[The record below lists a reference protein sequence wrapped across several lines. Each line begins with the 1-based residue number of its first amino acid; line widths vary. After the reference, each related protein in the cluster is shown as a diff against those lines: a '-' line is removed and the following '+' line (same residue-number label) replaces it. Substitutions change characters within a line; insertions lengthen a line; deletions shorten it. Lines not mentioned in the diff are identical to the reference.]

1 MFESIRQHKKYLMGF
16 LMILI
21 IPSFVLFGVEGYSN
35 ANEGGEAVATV
46 NGKEIKAAEWDAA
59 HQAQIERLRQAMPTI
74 DIKLL
79 DTPEARYAALEILV
93 QQRVMAVAAQE
104 LRIFTSDQRLQ
115 RDLQSNEVI
124 ASLRLP
130 DGKLDIEAYRTL
142 LARQGMSPDMFENQV
157 RQDLSVQQI
166 TQGVLTSGFTTP
178 AAAATGLKAF
188 FERRQVRVAPF
199 TAAQFTAQAV
209 PTDADLQGHYQN
221 NAAAFQTLE
230 QADVE
235 YVVLDAQ
242 AMAKD
247 VRLKEAD
254 VRAYFEQNTAQWAGA
269 QERRASH
276 ILFSLDPKADS
287 AAQAQ
292 VKKKAET
299 VLAEARQQPE
309 RFAALAK
316 QHSQDPGS
324 AAEGGD
330 LNFFGRNAMVKAFED
345 VAFSLNKGQI
355 SDLVKTDFGWH
366 IIRLTDIKEPPKPS
380 FEALRAQIEDDL
392 KKQQAQRLFAEAAE
406 TFTNMVYEQAD
417 SLQPVAERFKIS
429 VQTQAG
435 LTRRVQ
441 ADAGIWSNDRLLSA
455 VFSPDSIAKKTNT
468 EAVELGSGRMA
479 AARIVRYAPAATQP
493 FEQVK
498 DAVRARWVAQRAV
511 ELAQAQGEQS
521 LAAWKGGAAAS
532 GLGESRTISRV
543 AALGLSPEAINA
555 VMSASAQALPAWVGV
570 KLPNQG
576 YVVIQVEQVLPAE
589 GLGQAQDQQYAQAWT
604 AAESKAYVDSLKSRF
619 KAQILAPAPAVKR

>member
-1 MFESIRQHKKYLMGF
+1 MFESIRQHKKYLLGF

-35 ANEGGEAVATV
+35 ANEGGATV
-46 NGKEIKAAEWDAA
+46 AKVHGQEISTAEWDAA
-59 HQAQIERLRQAMPTI
+59 HQEQIERLQAAMPTI
-74 DIKLL
+74 DIQLL
-79 DTPEARYAALEILV
+79 DTPEARYAALERLV
-93 QQRVMAVAAQE
+93 QQRVMGVAAQDQ
-104 LRIFTSDQRLQ
+104 RVYTSDQRLQ

-130 DGKLDIEAYRTL
+130 DGTLDIEAYRTL
-142 LARQGMSPDMFENQV
+142 LARQGMSPEMFENQV

-166 TQGVLTSGFTTP
+166 TQGVLSSGFATP
-178 AAAATGLKAF
+178 ASASAGLKAF

-199 TAAQFTAQAV
+199 TASQFAAQAV
-209 PTDADLQGHYQN
+209 PTDADLQTFYQN
-221 NAAAFQTLE
+221 NASAFQTAE

-235 YVVLDAQ
+235 FVVLDAQ
-242 AMAKD
+242 AMARD
-247 VRLKEAD
+247 VRLNEAD
-254 VRAYFEQNTAQWAGA
+254 VRAYFDQNTAQWAGA
-269 QERRASH
+269 EERRASH
-276 ILFSLDPKADS
+276 ILFNLDPQADS
-287 AAQAQ
+287 ATQAA
-292 VKKKAET
+292 VKQKAET
-299 VLAEARQQPE
+299 VLAEARQQPD
-309 RFAALAK
+309 RFAALAQ

-345 VAFSLNKGQI
+345 AVFSLNKGEI
-355 SDLVKTDFGWH
+355 SDLVQTEFGWH
-366 IIRLTDIKEPPKPS
+366 IIRVTDIKAPPQPS

-406 TFTNMVYEQAD
+406 AFTNMVYEQAD
-417 SLQPVAERFKIS
+417 SLQPVAERFKLT
-429 VQTQAG
+429 VQTQTG

-441 ADAGIWSNDRLLSA
+441 ADAGVWSNDRLLAA
-455 VFSPDSIAKKTNT
+455 VFSPDSIDKKTNT
-468 EAVELGSGRMA
+468 EAVELGSGRLA

-498 DAVRARWVAQRAV
+498 DVVRTRWVAQRAV

-521 LAAWKGGAAAS
+521 LAAWKGGAAAT

-543 AALGLSPEAINA
+543 ATLGLSPEAINA

-576 YVVIQVEQVLPAE
+576 YVVVQVEQVLPAE

-604 AAESKAYVDSLKSRF
+604 DAESKAYVESLKSRY
-619 KAQILAPAPAVKR
+619 KAQILAPAPAAQR

>member
-1 MFESIRQHKKYLMGF
+1 
-16 LMILI
+16 
-21 IPSFVLFGVEGYSN
+21 
-35 ANEGGEAVATV
+35 
-46 NGKEIKAAEWDAA
+46 
-59 HQAQIERLRQAMPTI
+59 MPTI

-209 PTDADLQGHYQN
+209 PTDANLQSHYQN

-247 VRLKEAD
+247 VRLNEAD

-392 KKQQAQRLFAEAAE
+392 K
-406 TFTNMVYEQAD
+406 
-417 SLQPVAERFKIS
+417 
-429 VQTQAG
+429 
-435 LTRRVQ
+435 
-441 ADAGIWSNDRLLSA
+441 
-455 VFSPDSIAKKTNT
+455 
-468 EAVELGSGRMA
+468 
-479 AARIVRYAPAATQP
+479 
-493 FEQVK
+493 
-498 DAVRARWVAQRAV
+498 
-511 ELAQAQGEQS
+511 
-521 LAAWKGGAAAS
+521 
-532 GLGESRTISRV
+532 
-543 AALGLSPEAINA
+543 
-555 VMSASAQALPAWVGV
+555 
-570 KLPNQG
+570 
-576 YVVIQVEQVLPAE
+576 
-589 GLGQAQDQQYAQAWT
+589 
-604 AAESKAYVDSLKSRF
+604 
-619 KAQILAPAPAVKR
+619 

>member
-35 ANEGGEAVATV
+35 ANESGETVATV
-46 NGKEIKAAEWDAA
+46 NGKNIKQAEWDAA
-59 HQAQIERLRQAMPTI
+59 HQAQIERLQQAMPTI

-79 DTPEARYAALEILV
+79 DTPEARYGALETLV

-104 LRIFTSDQRLQ
+104 LRIVTSNQRLQ

-142 LARQGMSPDMFENQV
+142 LARQGMTPDMFENQV

-166 TQGVLTSGFTTP
+166 TQGVLSSGFTTP
-178 AAAATGLKAF
+178 AAAAAGLKAF

-199 TAAQFTAQAV
+199 TAAQFAAQAV

-221 NAAAFQTLE
+221 NATVFQTLE

-247 VRLKEAD
+247 VRLNEAD

-269 QERRASH
+269 EERRASH

-299 VLAEARQQPE
+299 VLAEVRQQPE

-366 IIRLTDIKEPPKPS
+366 IIRVTDIKEPPKPS

-417 SLQPVAERFKIS
+417 SLQPVAERFKLT

-441 ADAGIWSNDRLLSA
+441 GDAGVWSNDRLLSA

-479 AARIVRYAPAATQP
+479 AARIVRHAPAATQP

-498 DAVRARWVAQRAV
+498 DAVRARWVEQRAV

-521 LAAWKGGAAAS
+521 LAAWKGGAAAT

-555 VMSASAQALPAWVGV
+555 VMSASAQSLPAWVGV

-576 YVVIQVEQVLPAE
+576 YLAIQVEQVLPAE

-604 AAESKAYVDSLKSRF
+604 AAESKAYVESLKTRF

>member
-1 MFESIRQHKKYLMGF
+1 MFESIRQHKKYLLGF

-35 ANEGGEAVATV
+35 ANEGGATV
-46 NGKEIKAAEWDAA
+46 AKVHGQEISTAEWDAA
-59 HQAQIERLRQAMPTI
+59 HQEQIERLQAAMPTI
-74 DIKLL
+74 DIQLL
-79 DTPEARYAALEILV
+79 DTPEARYAALERLV
-93 QQRVMAVAAQE
+93 QQRVMGVAAQDQ
-104 LRIFTSDQRLQ
+104 RVYTSDQRLQ

-130 DGKLDIEAYRTL
+130 DGTLDIEAYRTL
-142 LARQGMSPDMFENQV
+142 LARQGMSPEMFENQV

-166 TQGVLTSGFTTP
+166 TQGVLSSGFATP
-178 AAAATGLKAF
+178 ASASAGLKAF

-199 TAAQFTAQAV
+199 TASQFAAQAV
-209 PTDADLQGHYQN
+209 PTDADLQTYYQN
-221 NAAAFQTLE
+221 NASAFQTAE

-235 YVVLDAQ
+235 FVVLDAQ
-242 AMAKD
+242 AMARD
-247 VRLKEAD
+247 VRLNEAD
-254 VRAYFEQNTAQWAGA
+254 VRAYFDQNTAQWAGA
-269 QERRASH
+269 EERRASH
-276 ILFSLDPKADS
+276 ILFNLDPQADS
-287 AAQAQ
+287 ATQAA
-292 VKKKAET
+292 VKQKAEA
-299 VLAEARQQPE
+299 VLAEARQQPD
-309 RFAALAK
+309 RFAALAQ

-345 VAFSLNKGQI
+345 AVFSLNKGEI
-355 SDLVKTDFGWH
+355 SDLVQTEFGWH
-366 IIRLTDIKEPPKPS
+366 IIRVTDIKAPPQPS

-406 TFTNMVYEQAD
+406 AFTNMVYEQAD
-417 SLQPVAERFKIS
+417 SLQPVAERFKLT
-429 VQTQAG
+429 VQTQTG

-441 ADAGIWSNDRLLSA
+441 ADAGVWSNDRLLAA
-455 VFSPDSIAKKTNT
+455 VFSPDSIDKKTNT
-468 EAVELGSGRMA
+468 EAVELGSGRLA

-498 DAVRARWVAQRAV
+498 DVVRTRWVAQRAV

-521 LAAWKGGAAAS
+521 LAAWKGGAAAT

-543 AALGLSPEAINA
+543 ATLGLSLEAINA

-576 YVVIQVEQVLPAE
+576 YVVVQVEQVLQAE

-604 AAESKAYVDSLKSRF
+604 DAESKAYVESLKSRY
-619 KAQILAPAPAVKR
+619 KAQILAPAPAAQR

>member
-35 ANEGGEAVATV
+35 ANESGETVATV
-46 NGKEIKAAEWDAA
+46 NGKNIKQAEWDAA
-59 HQAQIERLRQAMPTI
+59 HQAQIERLQQAMPTI

-79 DTPEARYAALEILV
+79 DTPEARYGALETLV

-104 LRIFTSDQRLQ
+104 LRIVTSNQRLQ

-142 LARQGMSPDMFENQV
+142 LARQGMTPDMFENQV

-166 TQGVLTSGFTTP
+166 TQGVLSSGFTTP
-178 AAAATGLKAF
+178 AAAAAGLKAF

-199 TAAQFTAQAV
+199 TAAQFAAQAV

-221 NAAAFQTLE
+221 NATVFQTLE

-247 VRLKEAD
+247 VRLNEAD

-269 QERRASH
+269 EERRASH

-299 VLAEARQQPE
+299 VLAEVRQQPE

-366 IIRLTDIKEPPKPS
+366 IIRVTDIKEPPKPS

-417 SLQPVAERFKIS
+417 SLQPVAERFKLT

-441 ADAGIWSNDRLLSA
+441 GDAGVWSNDRLLSA

-468 EAVELGSGRMA
+468 EAVELGSGRLA
-479 AARIVRYAPAATQP
+479 AARIVRHAPAATQP

-498 DAVRARWVAQRAV
+498 DAVWARWVEQRAV

-521 LAAWKGGAAAS
+521 LAAWKGGAAAT

-555 VMSASAQALPAWVGV
+555 VMSASAQSLPAWVGV

-576 YVVIQVEQVLPAE
+576 YLAIQVEQVLPAE

-604 AAESKAYVDSLKSRF
+604 AAESKAYVESLKTRF

>member
-1 MFESIRQHKKYLMGF
+1 
-16 LMILI
+16 
-21 IPSFVLFGVEGYSN
+21 
-35 ANEGGEAVATV
+35 
-46 NGKEIKAAEWDAA
+46 
-59 HQAQIERLRQAMPTI
+59 MPTI

-104 LRIFTSDQRLQ
+104 LRISTSDQRLQ

-142 LARQGMSPDMFENQV
+142 LARQGMTPDMFENQV

-429 VQTQAG
+429 VQTQTG

-521 LAAWKGGAAAS
+521 LSAWKGGAAAT

-619 KAQILAPAPAVKR
+619 KAQILAPAPAPAPAVKR

>member
-209 PTDADLQGHYQN
+209 PTDANLQSHYQN

-576 YVVIQVEQVLPAE
+576 YVVIQVEEVLPAE

>member
-35 ANEGGEAVATV
+35 ANESGETVATV
-46 NGKEIKAAEWDAA
+46 NGKNIKQAEWDAA
-59 HQAQIERLRQAMPTI
+59 HQAQIERLQQAMPTI

-79 DTPEARYAALEILV
+79 DTPEARYGALETLV

-104 LRIFTSDQRLQ
+104 LRIVTSNQRLQ

-142 LARQGMSPDMFENQV
+142 LARQGMTPDMFENQV

-166 TQGVLTSGFTTP
+166 TQGVLSSGFTTP
-178 AAAATGLKAF
+178 AAAAAGLKAF

-199 TAAQFTAQAV
+199 TAAQFAAQAV

-221 NAAAFQTLE
+221 NATVFQTLE

-247 VRLKEAD
+247 VRLNEAD

-269 QERRASH
+269 EERRASH

-299 VLAEARQQPE
+299 VLAEVRQQPE

-366 IIRLTDIKEPPKPS
+366 IIRVTDIKEPPKPS

-417 SLQPVAERFKIS
+417 SLQPVAERFKLT

-441 ADAGIWSNDRLLSA
+441 GDAGVWANDRLLSA

-479 AARIVRYAPAATQP
+479 AARIVRHAPAATQP

-498 DAVRARWVAQRAV
+498 DAVRARWVEQRAV

-521 LAAWKGGAAAS
+521 LAAWKGGAAAT

-555 VMSASAQALPAWVGV
+555 VMSASAQSLPAWVGV

-576 YVVIQVEQVLPAE
+576 YLAIQVEQVLPAE

-604 AAESKAYVDSLKSRF
+604 AAESKAYVESLKTRF

>member
-79 DTPEARYAALEILV
+79 DTPEARYVALEILV

-209 PTDADLQGHYQN
+209 PTDANLQSHYQN

-247 VRLKEAD
+247 VRLNEAD

-576 YVVIQVEQVLPAE
+576 YVVIQVEEVLPAE

>member
-35 ANEGGEAVATV
+35 ANEGGETVATV
-46 NGKEIKAAEWDAA
+46 KGQDIKQAEWDAA
-59 HQAQIERLRQAMPTI
+59 HQAQIERLQQAMPTI

-79 DTPEARYAALEILV
+79 DTPEARYAALETLV
-93 QQRVMAVAAQE
+93 QQRVMALAAQE
-104 LRIFTSDQRLQ
+104 LRIVTSDQRLQ

-130 DGKLDIEAYRTL
+130 DGKLDIEAYRAL
-142 LARQGMSPDMFENQV
+142 LARQGMTPDMFENQV

-178 AAAATGLKAF
+178 AAAAAGLKAF

-199 TAAQFTAQAV
+199 TAAQFAAQAV
-209 PTDADLQGHYQN
+209 PTDADLQSHYQN

-242 AMAKD
+242 AMAQD
-247 VRLKEAD
+247 IRLNEAD

-269 QERRASH
+269 EERRASH
-276 ILFSLDPKADS
+276 ILFTLDPKADS
-287 AAQAQ
+287 AVQAA
-292 VKKKAET
+292 VKQKAEA
-299 VLAEARQQPE
+299 VLAEVRQQPE

-355 SDLVKTDFGWH
+355 SDLVQTDFGWH
-366 IIRLTDIKEPPKPS
+366 IIRVTDIKEPPKPS

-417 SLQPVAERFKIS
+417 SLQPVAERFKLT

-441 ADAGIWSNDRLLSA
+441 GDAGVWSNDRLLSA

-468 EAVELGSGRMA
+468 EAVELGSGRLA

-498 DAVRARWVAQRAV
+498 DAVRARWVSQRAV

-521 LAAWKGGAAAS
+521 LAAWKGGAAPT

-543 AALGLSPEAINA
+543 AALGLSLEAINA

-576 YVVIQVEQVLPAE
+576 YLAIQVEQVLPAE

-604 AAESKAYVDSLKSRF
+604 AAESKAYVESLKSRF
-619 KAQILAPAPAVKR
+619 KAQILAPAPAASR

>member
-21 IPSFVLFGVEGYSN
+21 IPSFVLFGVEGYSS
-35 ANEGGEAVATV
+35 ANQGGEAVATV
-46 NGKEIKAAEWDAA
+46 NGKDIKQAEWDAA
-59 HQAQIERLRQAMPTI
+59 HQAQIERLQQAMPTI

-79 DTPEARYAALEILV
+79 DTPEARYGALETLV

-104 LRIFTSDQRLQ
+104 LRIVTSNQRLQ

-199 TAAQFTAQAV
+199 TAAQFAAQAV

-235 YVVLDAQ
+235 FVVLDAQ

-247 VRLKEAD
+247 VRLNEAD

-269 QERRASH
+269 EERRASH

-299 VLAEARQQPE
+299 VLAEVRQQPE

-316 QHSQDPGS
+316 QHSQDLGS

-468 EAVELGSGRMA
+468 EAVELGSGRLA

-498 DAVRARWVAQRAV
+498 DAVRARWVSQRAV

-521 LAAWKGGAAAS
+521 LAAWKGGAAPS

-576 YVVIQVEQVLPAE
+576 YLAIQVEQVLPAE
-589 GLGQAQDQQYAQAWT
+589 GLGQAQDQQYTQAWT
-604 AAESKAYVDSLKSRF
+604 AAESKAYVESLKTRF
-619 KAQILAPAPAVKR
+619 KAQILAPAPVVKR

>member
-35 ANEGGEAVATV
+35 ANESGETVATV
-46 NGKEIKAAEWDAA
+46 NGKDIKQAEWDAA
-59 HQAQIERLRQAMPTI
+59 HQAQIERLQQAMPTI

-79 DTPEARYAALEILV
+79 DTPEARYGALETLV

-104 LRIFTSDQRLQ
+104 LRIVTSNQRLQ

-142 LARQGMSPDMFENQV
+142 LARQGMTPDMFENQV

-166 TQGVLTSGFTTP
+166 TQGVLSSGFTTP
-178 AAAATGLKAF
+178 AAAAAGLKAF

-199 TAAQFTAQAV
+199 TAAQFAAQAV

-221 NAAAFQTLE
+221 NATVFQTLE

-247 VRLKEAD
+247 VRLNEAD

-269 QERRASH
+269 EERRASH

-299 VLAEARQQPE
+299 VLAEVRQQPE

-366 IIRLTDIKEPPKPS
+366 IIRVTDIKEPPKPS

-417 SLQPVAERFKIS
+417 SLQPVAERFKLT

-441 ADAGIWSNDRLLSA
+441 GDAGVWSNDRLLSA

-479 AARIVRYAPAATQP
+479 AARIVRHAPAATQP

-498 DAVRARWVAQRAV
+498 DAVRARWVEQRAV

-521 LAAWKGGAAAS
+521 LAAWKGGAAAT

-555 VMSASAQALPAWVGV
+555 VMSASAQSLPAWVGV

-576 YVVIQVEQVLPAE
+576 YLAIQVEQVLPAE

-604 AAESKAYVDSLKSRF
+604 AAESKAYVESLKTRF

>member
-104 LRIFTSDQRLQ
+104 LRISTSDQRLQ

-521 LAAWKGGAAAS
+521 LSAWKGGAAAT

>member
-35 ANEGGEAVATV
+35 ANESGETVATV
-46 NGKEIKAAEWDAA
+46 NGKDIKQAEWDAA
-59 HQAQIERLRQAMPTI
+59 HQAQIERLQQAMPTI

-79 DTPEARYAALEILV
+79 DTPEARYGALETLV

-104 LRIFTSDQRLQ
+104 LRIVTSNQRLQ

-142 LARQGMSPDMFENQV
+142 LARQGMTPDMFENQV

-166 TQGVLTSGFTTP
+166 TQGVLSSGFTTP
-178 AAAATGLKAF
+178 AAAAAGLKAF

-199 TAAQFTAQAV
+199 TAAQFAAQAV

-221 NAAAFQTLE
+221 NATVFQTLE

-247 VRLKEAD
+247 VRLNEAD

-269 QERRASH
+269 EERRASH

-299 VLAEARQQPE
+299 VLAEVRQQPE

-366 IIRLTDIKEPPKPS
+366 IIRVTDIKEPPKPS

-417 SLQPVAERFKIS
+417 SLQPVAERFKLT

-441 ADAGIWSNDRLLSA
+441 GDAGVWANDRLLSA

-479 AARIVRYAPAATQP
+479 AARIVRHAPAATQP

-498 DAVRARWVAQRAV
+498 DAVRARWVEQRAV

-521 LAAWKGGAAAS
+521 LAAWKGGATAT

-555 VMSASAQALPAWVGV
+555 VMSASAQSLPAWVGV

-576 YVVIQVEQVLPAE
+576 YLAIQVEQVLPAE

-604 AAESKAYVDSLKSRF
+604 AAESKAYVESLKTRF

>member
-46 NGKEIKAAEWDAA
+46 KGQDIKQAEWDAA
-59 HQAQIERLRQAMPTI
+59 HQTQIERLQQAMPTI
-74 DIKLL
+74 DIKML
-79 DTPEARYAALEILV
+79 DTPEARYAALENLV
-93 QQRVMAVAAQE
+93 QQRVMAVAAQD
-104 LRIFTSDQRLQ
+104 LRVFTSDQRLQ
-115 RDLQSNEVI
+115 RDLQSNEII
-124 ASLRLP
+124 ASMRLP
-130 DGKLDIEAYRTL
+130 DGKLDMEAYRAL
-142 LARQGMSPDMFENQV
+142 LARQGMSPEMFENQV
-157 RQDLSVQQI
+157 RQDLSVQQL

-178 AAAATGLKAF
+178 ATAAASLKAF

-199 TAAQFTAQAV
+199 TASQFAAQAV
-209 PTDADLQGHYQN
+209 PTDADLQTYYQN
-221 NAAAFQTLE
+221 NASAFQTAE

-242 AMAKD
+242 ALANE
-247 VRLKEAD
+247 VRLNEAD
-254 VRAYFEQNTAQWAGA
+254 VRTYFEQNAAQWAGA
-269 QERRASH
+269 EERRASH
-276 ILFSLDPKADS
+276 ILFTLDPKAD
-287 AAQAQ
+287 AATQAE
-292 VKKKAET
+292 VKKKAEA
-299 VLAEARQQPE
+299 VLAQARQQPE

-345 VAFSLNKGQI
+345 VVFSLSKGQI
-355 SDLVKTDFGWH
+355 SDLVKTEFGWH
-366 IIRLTDIKEPPKPS
+366 IIRLTDIKAPPKPS
-380 FEALRAQIEDDL
+380 FEALRAQIEEDL

-417 SLQPVAERFKIS
+417 SLQPVAERFKLT
-429 VQTQAG
+429 VQTQTG
-435 LTRRVQ
+435 LTRRAQ
-441 ADAGIWSNDRLLSA
+441 ADAGVWSNDRLLAA

-468 EAVELGSGRMA
+468 EAVELGSGRLA

-498 DAVRARWVAQRAV
+498 DAVRARWVSQRAV

-521 LAAWKGGAAAS
+521 LAAWKGGAAPT

-543 AALGLSPEAINA
+543 AALGLSPDAVNA
-555 VMSASAQALPAWVGV
+555 VMTASTQALPAWVGV

-576 YVVIQVEQVLPAE
+576 YLVIQVEQVLPAE
-589 GLGQAQDQQYAQAWT
+589 GLGAAQDQQYAQAWT
-604 AAESKAYVDSLKSRF
+604 DAESKAYVNSLKARY
-619 KAQILAPAPAVKR
+619 KAQILAPAPAGLR

>member
-35 ANEGGEAVATV
+35 ANEGGETVATV
-46 NGKEIKAAEWDAA
+46 KGQDIKQAEWDAA
-59 HQAQIERLRQAMPTI
+59 HQAQIERLQQAMPTI

-79 DTPEARYAALEILV
+79 DTPEARYAALETLV
-93 QQRVMAVAAQE
+93 QQRVMALAAQE
-104 LRIFTSDQRLQ
+104 LRIVTSDQRLQ

-130 DGKLDIEAYRTL
+130 DGKLDIEAYRAL
-142 LARQGMSPDMFENQV
+142 LARQGMTPDMFENQV

-178 AAAATGLKAF
+178 AAAAAGLKAF

-199 TAAQFTAQAV
+199 TAAQFAAQAV
-209 PTDADLQGHYQN
+209 PTDADLQSHYQN

-230 QADVE
+230 RADVE

-242 AMAKD
+242 AMAQD
-247 VRLKEAD
+247 IRLNEAD

-269 QERRASH
+269 EERRASH
-276 ILFSLDPKADS
+276 ILFTLDPKADS
-287 AAQAQ
+287 AVQAA
-292 VKKKAET
+292 VKQKAEA
-299 VLAEARQQPE
+299 VLAEVRQQPE

-316 QHSQDPGS
+316 QHSQDLGS

-355 SDLVKTDFGWH
+355 SDLVQTDFGWH
-366 IIRLTDIKEPPKPS
+366 IIRVTDIKEPPKPS

-417 SLQPVAERFKIS
+417 SLQPVAERFKLT

-441 ADAGIWSNDRLLSA
+441 GDAGVWSNDRLLSA

-468 EAVELGSGRMA
+468 EAVELGSGRLA

-498 DAVRARWVAQRAV
+498 DAVRARWVSQRAV

-521 LAAWKGGAAAS
+521 LAAWKGGAAPT

-543 AALGLSPEAINA
+543 AALGLSLEAINA

-576 YVVIQVEQVLPAE
+576 YLAIQVEQVLPAE

-604 AAESKAYVDSLKSRF
+604 AAESKAYVESLKSRF
-619 KAQILAPAPAVKR
+619 KAQILAPALAAPR

>member
-35 ANEGGEAVATV
+35 ANEGGATV
-46 NGKEIKAAEWDAA
+46 AKVHGQEISTAEWDAA
-59 HQAQIERLRQAMPTI
+59 HQEQIERLQAAMPTI
-74 DIKLL
+74 DIQLL
-79 DTPEARYAALEILV
+79 DTPEARYAALERLV
-93 QQRVMAVAAQE
+93 QQRVMGVAAQDQ
-104 LRIFTSDQRLQ
+104 RVYTSDQRLQ

-130 DGKLDIEAYRTL
+130 DGTLDIEAYRTL
-142 LARQGMSPDMFENQV
+142 LARQGMSPEMFENQV

-166 TQGVLTSGFTTP
+166 TQGVLSSGFATP
-178 AAAATGLKAF
+178 ASASAGLKAF

-199 TAAQFTAQAV
+199 TASQFAAQAV
-209 PTDADLQGHYQN
+209 PTDADLQTYYQN
-221 NAAAFQTLE
+221 NASAFQTAE

-235 YVVLDAQ
+235 FVVLDAQ
-242 AMAKD
+242 AMARD
-247 VRLKEAD
+247 VRLNEAD
-254 VRAYFEQNTAQWAGA
+254 VRAYFDQNTAQWAGA
-269 QERRASH
+269 EERRASH
-276 ILFSLDPKADS
+276 ILFNLDPQADS
-287 AAQAQ
+287 TTQAA
-292 VKKKAET
+292 VKQKAET
-299 VLAEARQQPE
+299 VLAEARQQPD
-309 RFAALAK
+309 RFAALAQ

-345 VAFSLNKGQI
+345 AVFSLNKGEI
-355 SDLVKTDFGWH
+355 SDLVQTEFGWH
-366 IIRLTDIKEPPKPS
+366 IIRVTDIKAPPQPS

-406 TFTNMVYEQAD
+406 AFTNMVYEQAD
-417 SLQPVAERFKIS
+417 SLQPVAERFKLT
-429 VQTQAG
+429 VQTQTG

-441 ADAGIWSNDRLLSA
+441 ADAGVWSNDRLLAA
-455 VFSPDSIAKKTNT
+455 VFSPDSIDKKTNT
-468 EAVELGSGRMA
+468 EAVELGSGRLA

-498 DAVRARWVAQRAV
+498 DVVRTRWVAQRAV

-521 LAAWKGGAAAS
+521 LAAWKGGAAAT

-543 AALGLSPEAINA
+543 ATLGLSLEAINA

-576 YVVIQVEQVLPAE
+576 YVVVQVEQVLPAE

-604 AAESKAYVDSLKSRF
+604 DAESKAYVESLKSRY
-619 KAQILAPAPAVKR
+619 KAQILAPAPAAQR

>member
-1 MFESIRQHKKYLMGF
+1 MFESIRQHKKYLLGF

-35 ANEGGEAVATV
+35 ANERGETVATV
-46 NGKEIKAAEWDAA
+46 KGQDIKQAEWDAA
-59 HQAQIERLRQAMPTI
+59 HQAQIERLQQAMPTI

-79 DTPEARYAALEILV
+79 DTPEARYAALETLV
-93 QQRVMAVAAQE
+93 QQRVMAVAAQD

-130 DGKLDIEAYRTL
+130 DGKLDIEAYRAL

-178 AAAATGLKAF
+178 ATAAAGLKAF

-199 TAAQFTAQAV
+199 TAAQFAAQAV

-247 VRLKEAD
+247 VRLNEAD

-269 QERRASH
+269 EERRASH
-276 ILFSLDPKADS
+276 ILFSVDPKADS

-299 VLAEARQQPE
+299 VLAEVRQQPE

-366 IIRLTDIKEPPKPS
+366 IIRVTDIKEPPKPS

-417 SLQPVAERFKIS
+417 SLQPVAERFKLS

-441 ADAGIWSNDRLLSA
+441 ADAGVWSNDRFLSA

-468 EAVELGSGRMA
+468 EAVELGSGRLA

-511 ELAQAQGEQS
+511 ELAQTQGEQS
-521 LAAWKGGAAAS
+521 LAAWKGGAAAT

-604 AAESKAYVDSLKSRF
+604 DAESKAYVESLKSRY

>member
-35 ANEGGEAVATV
+35 ANESGETVATV
-46 NGKEIKAAEWDAA
+46 NGKDIKQAEWDAA
-59 HQAQIERLRQAMPTI
+59 HQAQIERLQQAMPTI

-79 DTPEARYAALEILV
+79 DTPEARYGALETLV

-104 LRIFTSDQRLQ
+104 LRIVTSNQRLQ

-142 LARQGMSPDMFENQV
+142 LARQGMTPDMFENQV

-166 TQGVLTSGFTTP
+166 TQGVLSSGFTTP
-178 AAAATGLKAF
+178 AAAAAGLKAF

-199 TAAQFTAQAV
+199 TAAQFAAQAV

-221 NAAAFQTLE
+221 NATVFQTLE

-247 VRLKEAD
+247 VRLNEAD

-269 QERRASH
+269 EERRASH

-299 VLAEARQQPE
+299 VLAEVRQQPE

-366 IIRLTDIKEPPKPS
+366 IIRVTDIKEPPKPS

-417 SLQPVAERFKIS
+417 SLQPVAERFKLT

-441 ADAGIWSNDRLLSA
+441 GDAGVWSNDRLLSA

-498 DAVRARWVAQRAV
+498 DAVRARWVEQRAV

-521 LAAWKGGAAAS
+521 LAAWKGGAAAT

-555 VMSASAQALPAWVGV
+555 VMSASAQSLPAWVGV

-576 YVVIQVEQVLPAE
+576 YLAIQVEQVLPAE

-604 AAESKAYVDSLKSRF
+604 AAESKAYVESLKTRF

>member
-35 ANEGGEAVATV
+35 ANEGGETVATV
-46 NGKEIKAAEWDAA
+46 NGQDIKQAEWDAA
-59 HQAQIERLRQAMPTI
+59 HQTQIERLQQAMPTI

-79 DTPEARYAALEILV
+79 DTPEARYAALETLV

-104 LRIFTSDQRLQ
+104 LRIVTSDQRLQ

-130 DGKLDIEAYRTL
+130 DGKLDIEAYRAL

-199 TAAQFTAQAV
+199 TAAQFAAQAV

-247 VRLKEAD
+247 VRLNEAD

-269 QERRASH
+269 EERRASH
-276 ILFSLDPKADS
+276 ILFTLDPKADS
-287 AAQAQ
+287 AVQAQ
-292 VKKKAET
+292 VKKKAEA

-380 FEALRAQIEDDL
+380 FDALRAQIEEDL

-429 VQTQAG
+429 VQTQTG

-521 LAAWKGGAAAS
+521 LAAWKGGAAAT

>member
-35 ANEGGEAVATV
+35 ANEGGDAVATV
-46 NGKEIKAAEWDAA
+46 NGQDIKAAEWDAA
-59 HQAQIERLRQAMPTI
+59 HQTQIERLQQAMPTI

-79 DTPEARYAALEILV
+79 DTPEARYAALETLV
-93 QQRVMAVAAQE
+93 QQRVMAAAAQE

-130 DGKLDIEAYRTL
+130 DGKLDIEAYRAL

-166 TQGVLTSGFTTP
+166 TQGVLNSGFTTP

-199 TAAQFTAQAV
+199 TAAQFAAQAV
-209 PTDADLQGHYQN
+209 PTEADLQGHYQN

-242 AMAKD
+242 AMAQE
-247 VRLKEAD
+247 VRLNEAD

-269 QERRASH
+269 EERRASH
-276 ILFSLDPKADS
+276 ILFTLDPKADS
-287 AAQAQ
+287 AAQAA
-292 VKKKAET
+292 VKQKAEA
-299 VLAEARQQPE
+299 VLAEVRQQPE

-345 VAFSLNKGQI
+345 AAFALNKGQI
-355 SDLVKTDFGWH
+355 SELVKTDFGWH

-380 FEALRAQIEDDL
+380 FEALRAQIEEDL

-417 SLQPVAERFKIS
+417 SLQPVAERFKLT
-429 VQTQAG
+429 VQTQTG

-468 EAVELGSGRMA
+468 EAVELGSGRLA

-498 DAVRARWVAQRAV
+498 DAVRARWVSQRAV
-511 ELAQAQGEQS
+511 ELAQVQGEQS
-521 LAAWKGGAAAS
+521 LAAWKGGAAPN

-555 VMSASAQALPAWVGV
+555 VMSANAQALPAWVGV

-576 YVVIQVEQVLPAE
+576 YVVIQIEQVLPAE

-619 KAQILAPAPAVKR
+619 KAQILAPAPAAKR

>member
-1 MFESIRQHKKYLMGF
+1 MFESIRQHKKYLLGF

-35 ANEGGEAVATV
+35 ANEAGEAVATV

-79 DTPEARYAALEILV
+79 DTPEARYAALETLV

-199 TAAQFTAQAV
+199 TAAQFAAQAV
-209 PTDADLQGHYQN
+209 PTDADLQSHYQN

-247 VRLKEAD
+247 VRLNEAD

-269 QERRASH
+269 EERRASH
-276 ILFSLDPKADS
+276 ILFTLDPKADS

-429 VQTQAG
+429 VQTQTG

-468 EAVELGSGRMA
+468 EAVELGSGRLA

-521 LAAWKGGAAAS
+521 LAAWKGGAAAT

>member
-1 MFESIRQHKKYLMGF
+1 M
-16 LMILI
+16 
-21 IPSFVLFGVEGYSN
+21 
-35 ANEGGEAVATV
+35 T
-46 NGKEIKAAEWDAA
+46 
-59 HQAQIERLRQAMPTI
+59 
-74 DIKLL
+74 
-79 DTPEARYAALEILV
+79 
-93 QQRVMAVAAQE
+93 
-104 LRIFTSDQRLQ
+104 
-115 RDLQSNEVI
+115 
-124 ASLRLP
+124 
-130 DGKLDIEAYRTL
+130 
-142 LARQGMSPDMFENQV
+142 PDMFENQV

-521 LAAWKGGAAAS
+521 LSAWKGGAAAT

>member
-35 ANEGGEAVATV
+35 ANEGGETVATV
-46 NGKEIKAAEWDAA
+46 NGQDIKQAEWDAA
-59 HQAQIERLRQAMPTI
+59 HQAQIERLQQAMPTI
-74 DIKLL
+74 DIKML
-79 DTPEARYAALEILV
+79 DTPQARYAALETLV
-93 QQRVMAVAAQE
+93 QQRVMTVAAQD
-104 LRIFTSDQRLQ
+104 LRIVTSDQRLQ

-130 DGKLDIEAYRTL
+130 DGKLDIEAYRAL
-142 LARQGMSPDMFENQV
+142 LARQGMTPDMFENQV

-166 TQGVLTSGFTTP
+166 TQGVLSSGFTTP
-178 AAAATGLKAF
+178 AAAAYGLKAF

-199 TAAQFTAQAV
+199 TASQFAAQAV
-209 PTDADLQGHYQN
+209 PTDADLQTYYQN
-221 NAAAFQTLE
+221 NTSAFQTAE

-242 AMAKD
+242 ALAQD
-247 VRLKEAD
+247 VRLNEAD

-269 QERRASH
+269 EERRASH
-276 ILFSLDPKADS
+276 ILFTVDPKADS

-292 VKKKAET
+292 VTQQAEA
-299 VLAEARQQPE
+299 VSAEARQQPE

-330 LNFFGRNAMVKAFED
+330 LDFFGRNAMVKAFED

-366 IIRLTDIKEPPKPS
+366 IIRVTDIKVPPKPS
-380 FEALRAQIEDDL
+380 FEALRPQIEADL

-417 SLQPVAERFKIS
+417 SLQPVAERFKLT

-441 ADAGIWSNDRLLSA
+441 ADAGVWSNDRLLAA

-468 EAVELGSGRMA
+468 AAVELGSGRLA

-498 DAVRARWVAQRAV
+498 DAVRARWVSQRAV
-511 ELAQAQGEQS
+511 ELAQAQGEQL
-521 LAAWKGGAAAS
+521 LAAWKGGTAPT

-543 AALGLSPEAINA
+543 AALGLNPEAINA

-576 YVVIQVEQVLPAE
+576 YLVIQVERVLPPE

-604 AAESKAYVDSLKSRF
+604 DAESKAYVESLKSRY
-619 KAQILAPAPAVKR
+619 KAQILAPAPTAQR

>member
-35 ANEGGEAVATV
+35 ANESGETVATV
-46 NGKEIKAAEWDAA
+46 NGKNIKQAEWDAA
-59 HQAQIERLRQAMPTI
+59 HQAQIERLQQAMPTI

-79 DTPEARYAALEILV
+79 DTPEARYGALETLV

-104 LRIFTSDQRLQ
+104 LRIVTSNQRLQ

-142 LARQGMSPDMFENQV
+142 LARQGMTPDMFENQV

-166 TQGVLTSGFTTP
+166 TQGVLSSGFTTP
-178 AAAATGLKAF
+178 AAAAAGLKAF

-199 TAAQFTAQAV
+199 TAAQFAAQAV

-221 NAAAFQTLE
+221 NATVFQTLE

-247 VRLKEAD
+247 VRLNEAD

-269 QERRASH
+269 EERRASH

-299 VLAEARQQPE
+299 VLAEVRQQPE

-366 IIRLTDIKEPPKPS
+366 IIRVTDIKEPPKPS

-417 SLQPVAERFKIS
+417 SLQPVAERFKLT

-441 ADAGIWSNDRLLSA
+441 GDAGVWSNDRLLSA

-498 DAVRARWVAQRAV
+498 DAVRARWVEQRAV

-521 LAAWKGGAAAS
+521 LAAWKGGAAAT

-555 VMSASAQALPAWVGV
+555 VMSASAQSLPAWVGV

-576 YVVIQVEQVLPAE
+576 YLAIQVEQVLPAE

-604 AAESKAYVDSLKSRF
+604 AAESKAYVESLKTRF

>member
-1 MFESIRQHKKYLMGF
+1 MFESIRQHKKYLLGF

-35 ANEGGEAVATV
+35 ANEGGATV
-46 NGKEIKAAEWDAA
+46 AKVHGQEISTAEWDAA
-59 HQAQIERLRQAMPTI
+59 HQEQIERLQAAMPTI
-74 DIKLL
+74 DIQLL
-79 DTPEARYAALEILV
+79 DTPEARYAALERLV
-93 QQRVMAVAAQE
+93 QQRVMVVVAQDQ
-104 LRIFTSDQRLQ
+104 RVYTSDLRLQ

-130 DGKLDIEAYRTL
+130 DGTLDIEAYRTL
-142 LARQGMSPDMFENQV
+142 LARQGMSPEMFENQV

-166 TQGVLTSGFTTP
+166 TQGVLVSGFATP
-178 AAAATGLKAF
+178 ASASAGLKAF

-199 TAAQFTAQAV
+199 TASQFAAQAV
-209 PTDADLQGHYQN
+209 PTDADLQTYYQN
-221 NAAAFQTLE
+221 NASAFQTAE

-242 AMAKD
+242 ALAKD
-247 VRLKEAD
+247 VRLNEAD

-269 QERRASH
+269 EERRASH
-276 ILFSLDPKADS
+276 ILFTLDPKAD
-287 AAQAQ
+287 AGTQAE
-292 VKKKAET
+292 VKKKAEA

-345 VAFSLNKGQI
+345 AVFSMNKGEI
-355 SDLVKTDFGWH
+355 SDLVQTEFGWH
-366 IIRLTDIKEPPKPS
+366 IIRVTDIKAPPKPS
-380 FEALRAQIEDDL
+380 FEALREQIEDDL

-417 SLQPVAERFKIS
+417 SLQPVAERFKLT
-429 VQTQAG
+429 VQTQTG

-441 ADAGIWSNDRLLSA
+441 ADAGVWSNDRLLAA
-455 VFSPDSIAKKTNT
+455 VFSSESIDKKTNT
-468 EAVELGSGRMA
+468 EAVELGSGRLA

-521 LAAWKGGAAAS
+521 LAAWKGGAAAT

-543 AALGLSPEAINA
+543 ATLGLSPEAINA

-576 YVVIQVEQVLPAE
+576 YVVVQVEQVLPAE
-589 GLGQAQDQQYAQAWT
+589 GLGQAQNQQFAQAW
-604 AAESKAYVDSLKSRF
+604 ADAESKAYVESLKSRY
-619 KAQILAPAPAVKR
+619 KAQIFAPAPAAQR

>member
-35 ANEGGEAVATV
+35 ANEGGETVATV
-46 NGKEIKAAEWDAA
+46 KGQDIKQAEWDAA
-59 HQAQIERLRQAMPTI
+59 HQAQIERLQQAMPTI

-79 DTPEARYAALEILV
+79 DTPEARYAALETLV
-93 QQRVMAVAAQE
+93 QQRVMALAAQE
-104 LRIFTSDQRLQ
+104 LRIVTSDQRLQ

-130 DGKLDIEAYRTL
+130 DGKLDIEAYRAL
-142 LARQGMSPDMFENQV
+142 LARQGMTPDMFENQV

-178 AAAATGLKAF
+178 AAAAAGLKAF

-199 TAAQFTAQAV
+199 TAAQFAAQAV
-209 PTDADLQGHYQN
+209 PTDADLQSHYQN

-242 AMAKD
+242 AMAQD
-247 VRLKEAD
+247 IRLNEAD
-254 VRAYFEQNTAQWAGA
+254 VRAYFEQNTTQWAGA
-269 QERRASH
+269 EERRASH
-276 ILFSLDPKADS
+276 ILFTLDPKADS
-287 AAQAQ
+287 AAQAA
-292 VKKKAET
+292 VKQKAEA
-299 VLAEARQQPE
+299 VLAEVRQQPE

-355 SDLVKTDFGWH
+355 SDLVQTDFGWH
-366 IIRLTDIKEPPKPS
+366 IIRVTDIKEPPKPS

-417 SLQPVAERFKIS
+417 SLQPVAERFKLT

-441 ADAGIWSNDRLLSA
+441 GDAGVWSNDRLLSA

-468 EAVELGSGRMA
+468 EAVELGSGRLA

-498 DAVRARWVAQRAV
+498 DAVRARWVSQRAV

-521 LAAWKGGAAAS
+521 LSAWKGGAAPT

-543 AALGLSPEAINA
+543 AALGLSLEAINA

-576 YVVIQVEQVLPAE
+576 YLAIQVEQVLPAE

-604 AAESKAYVDSLKSRF
+604 AAESKAYVESLKSRF
-619 KAQILAPAPAVKR
+619 KAQILAPAPAAPR

>member
-1 MFESIRQHKKYLMGF
+1 MFESIRQHKKYLLGF

-35 ANEGGEAVATV
+35 ANEGGATV
-46 NGKEIKAAEWDAA
+46 AKVHGQEISTAEWDAA
-59 HQAQIERLRQAMPTI
+59 HQEQIERLQAAMPTI
-74 DIKLL
+74 DIQLL
-79 DTPEARYAALEILV
+79 DTPEARYAALERLV
-93 QQRVMAVAAQE
+93 QQRVMGVAAQDQ
-104 LRIFTSDQRLQ
+104 RVYTSDQRLQ

-130 DGKLDIEAYRTL
+130 DGTLDIEAYRTL
-142 LARQGMSPDMFENQV
+142 LARQGMSPEMFENQV

-166 TQGVLTSGFTTP
+166 TQGVLSSGFATP
-178 AAAATGLKAF
+178 ASASAGLKAF

-199 TAAQFTAQAV
+199 TASQFAAQAV
-209 PTDADLQGHYQN
+209 PTDADLQTYYQN
-221 NAAAFQTLE
+221 NASAFQTAE

-235 YVVLDAQ
+235 FVVLDAQ
-242 AMAKD
+242 AMARD
-247 VRLKEAD
+247 VRLNEAD
-254 VRAYFEQNTAQWAGA
+254 VRAYFDQNTAQWAGA
-269 QERRASH
+269 EERRASH
-276 ILFSLDPKADS
+276 ILFNLDPQADS
-287 AAQAQ
+287 TTQAA
-292 VKKKAET
+292 VKQKAET
-299 VLAEARQQPE
+299 VLAEARQQPD
-309 RFAALAK
+309 RFAALAQ

-345 VAFSLNKGQI
+345 AVFSLNKGEI
-355 SDLVKTDFGWH
+355 SDLVQTEFGWH
-366 IIRLTDIKEPPKPS
+366 IIRVTDIKAPPQPS

-406 TFTNMVYEQAD
+406 AFTNMVYEQAD
-417 SLQPVAERFKIS
+417 SLQPVAERFKLT
-429 VQTQAG
+429 VQTQTG

-441 ADAGIWSNDRLLSA
+441 ADAGVWSNDRLLAA
-455 VFSPDSIAKKTNT
+455 VFSPDSIDKKTNT
-468 EAVELGSGRMA
+468 EAVELGSGRLA

-498 DAVRARWVAQRAV
+498 DVVRTRWVAQRAV

-521 LAAWKGGAAAS
+521 LAAWKGGAAAT

-543 AALGLSPEAINA
+543 ATLGLSLEAINA

-576 YVVIQVEQVLPAE
+576 YVVVQVEQVLPAE

-604 AAESKAYVDSLKSRF
+604 DAESKAYVESLKSRY
-619 KAQILAPAPAVKR
+619 KAQILAPAPAAQR

>member
-35 ANEGGEAVATV
+35 ANESGETVATV
-46 NGKEIKAAEWDAA
+46 NGKDIKQAEWDAA
-59 HQAQIERLRQAMPTI
+59 HQAQIERLQQAMPTI

-79 DTPEARYAALEILV
+79 DTPEARYGALETLV

-104 LRIFTSDQRLQ
+104 LRIVTSNQRLQ

-142 LARQGMSPDMFENQV
+142 LARQGMTLDMFENQV

-166 TQGVLTSGFTTP
+166 TQGVLSSGFTTP
-178 AAAATGLKAF
+178 AAAAAGLKAF

-199 TAAQFTAQAV
+199 TAAQFAAQAV

-221 NAAAFQTLE
+221 NATVFQTLE

-247 VRLKEAD
+247 VRLNEAD

-269 QERRASH
+269 EERRASH

-299 VLAEARQQPE
+299 VLAEVRQQPE

-366 IIRLTDIKEPPKPS
+366 IIRVTDIKEPPKPS

-417 SLQPVAERFKIS
+417 SLQPVAERFKLT

-441 ADAGIWSNDRLLSA
+441 GDAGVWSNDRLLSA

-468 EAVELGSGRMA
+468 EAVELGSGRLA
-479 AARIVRYAPAATQP
+479 AARIVRHAPAATQP

-521 LAAWKGGAAAS
+521 LAAWKGGAAAT

-604 AAESKAYVDSLKSRF
+604 AAESKAYVESLKTRF

>member
-35 ANEGGEAVATV
+35 ANEGGETVATV
-46 NGKEIKAAEWDAA
+46 KGQDIKQAEWDAA
-59 HQAQIERLRQAMPTI
+59 HQAQIERLQQAMPTI
-74 DIKLL
+74 DIKML
-79 DTPEARYAALEILV
+79 DTPEARYAALETLV
-93 QQRVMAVAAQE
+93 QQRVMALAAQE
-104 LRIFTSDQRLQ
+104 LRIVTSDQRLQ

-130 DGKLDIEAYRTL
+130 DGKLDIEAYRAL
-142 LARQGMSPDMFENQV
+142 LARQGMTPDMFENQV

-178 AAAATGLKAF
+178 AAAAAGLKAF

-199 TAAQFTAQAV
+199 TAAQFAAQAV
-209 PTDADLQGHYQN
+209 PTDADLQSHYQN

-242 AMAKD
+242 AMAQD
-247 VRLKEAD
+247 IRLNEAD

-269 QERRASH
+269 EERRASH
-276 ILFSLDPKADS
+276 ILFTLDPKADS
-287 AAQAQ
+287 AAQAA
-292 VKKKAET
+292 VKQKAEA
-299 VLAEARQQPE
+299 VLAEVRQQPE

-355 SDLVKTDFGWH
+355 SDLVQTDFGWH
-366 IIRLTDIKEPPKPS
+366 IIRVTDIKEPPKPS

-417 SLQPVAERFKIS
+417 SLQPVAERFKLT

-441 ADAGIWSNDRLLSA
+441 GDAGVWANDRLLSA

-468 EAVELGSGRMA
+468 EAVELGSGRLA

-498 DAVRARWVAQRAV
+498 DAVRARWVSQRAV

-521 LAAWKGGAAAS
+521 LAAWKGGAAPS

-576 YVVIQVEQVLPAE
+576 YLAIQVEQVLPAE

-604 AAESKAYVDSLKSRF
+604 AAESKAYVESLKSRF
-619 KAQILAPAPAVKR
+619 KAQILAPAPAAPR

>member
-46 NGKEIKAAEWDAA
+46 NGQEIKAAEWDAA
-59 HQAQIERLRQAMPTI
+59 HQAQIERLQQAMPTI
-74 DIKLL
+74 DIKML
-79 DTPEARYAALEILV
+79 DTPEARYAALENLV
-93 QQRVMAVAAQE
+93 QQRVMAVAAQD
-104 LRIFTSDQRLQ
+104 LRVFTSDQRLQ
-115 RDLQSNEVI
+115 RDLQSNEII

-130 DGKLDIEAYRTL
+130 DGKLDMEAYRAL

-157 RQDLSVQQI
+157 RQDLSVQQL
-166 TQGVLTSGFTTP
+166 TQGVLASGFTTP
-178 AAAATGLKAF
+178 ATAAAGLKAF
-188 FERRQVRVAPF
+188 FERRQVRVASF
-199 TAAQFTAQAV
+199 AASQFAAQAL
-209 PTDADLQGHYQN
+209 PTDADLQTYYQN
-221 NAAAFQTLE
+221 NASEFQTAE

-242 AMAKD
+242 ALARD
-247 VRLKEAD
+247 VRLNEAD
-254 VRAYFEQNTAQWAGA
+254 VRAYFDQNSAQWAGA
-269 QERRASH
+269 EERRASH
-276 ILFSLDPKADS
+276 ILFTLDPKAD
-287 AAQAQ
+287 AATQAE
-292 VKKKAET
+292 VKKKAEA
-299 VLAEARQQPE
+299 VLTEARQQPE

-345 VAFSLNKGQI
+345 VVFSLNKGQI
-355 SDLVKTDFGWH
+355 SDLVKTEFGWH
-366 IIRLTDIKEPPKPS
+366 IIRLTDIKAPPKPS
-380 FEALRAQIEDDL
+380 FEALRAQIEEDL

-417 SLQPVAERFKIS
+417 SLQPVAERFKLT
-429 VQTQAG
+429 VQTQTG

-441 ADAGIWSNDRLLSA
+441 ADAGVWSNDRLLSA

-468 EAVELGSGRMA
+468 QAIELGSGRLA

-498 DAVRARWVAQRAV
+498 DAVRARWVSQRAV

-521 LAAWKGGAAAS
+521 LAAWKGGAEPT

-543 AALGLSPEAINA
+543 AALGLSPDAVNAI
-555 VMSASAQALPAWVGV
+555 MTASTQTLPAWVGV

-589 GLGQAQDQQYAQAWT
+589 GLGVAQDRQYAQAWT
-604 AAESKAYVDSLKSRF
+604 DAESKAYVNSLKSRY
-619 KAQILAPAPAVKR
+619 KAQILAPTPAGMR

>member
-1 MFESIRQHKKYLMGF
+1 MFESIRQHKKYLLGF

-35 ANEGGEAVATV
+35 ANEGGATV
-46 NGKEIKAAEWDAA
+46 AKVHGQEISTAEWDAA
-59 HQAQIERLRQAMPTI
+59 HQEQIERLQAAMPTI
-74 DIKLL
+74 DIQLL
-79 DTPEARYAALEILV
+79 DTPEARYAALERLV
-93 QQRVMAVAAQE
+93 QQRVMGVAAQDQ
-104 LRIFTSDQRLQ
+104 RVYTSDQRLQ

-130 DGKLDIEAYRTL
+130 DGTLDIEAYRTL
-142 LARQGMSPDMFENQV
+142 LARQGMSPEMFENQV

-166 TQGVLTSGFTTP
+166 TQGVLSSGFATP
-178 AAAATGLKAF
+178 ASASAGLKAF

-199 TAAQFTAQAV
+199 TASQFAAQAV
-209 PTDADLQGHYQN
+209 PTDADLQTYYQN
-221 NAAAFQTLE
+221 NASAFQTAE

-235 YVVLDAQ
+235 FVVLDAQ
-242 AMAKD
+242 AMARD
-247 VRLKEAD
+247 VRLNEAD
-254 VRAYFEQNTAQWAGA
+254 VRAYFDQNTAQWAGA
-269 QERRASH
+269 EERRASH
-276 ILFSLDPKADS
+276 ILFNLDPQADS
-287 AAQAQ
+287 ATQAA
-292 VKKKAET
+292 VKQKAET
-299 VLAEARQQPE
+299 VLAEARQQPD
-309 RFAALAK
+309 RFAALAQ

-345 VAFSLNKGQI
+345 AVFSLNKGEI
-355 SDLVKTDFGWH
+355 SDLVQTEFGWH
-366 IIRLTDIKEPPKPS
+366 IIRVTDIKAPPQPN

-406 TFTNMVYEQAD
+406 AFTNMVYEQAD
-417 SLQPVAERFKIS
+417 SLQPVAERFKLT
-429 VQTQAG
+429 VQTQTG

-441 ADAGIWSNDRLLSA
+441 ADAGVWSNDRLLAA
-455 VFSPDSIAKKTNT
+455 VFSPDSIDKKTNT
-468 EAVELGSGRMA
+468 EAVELGSGRLA

-498 DAVRARWVAQRAV
+498 DVVRTRWVAQRAV

-521 LAAWKGGAAAS
+521 LAAWKGGAAAT

-543 AALGLSPEAINA
+543 ATLGLSPEAINA

-576 YVVIQVEQVLPAE
+576 YVVVQVEQVLPAE

-604 AAESKAYVDSLKSRF
+604 DAESKAYVESLKSRY
-619 KAQILAPAPAVKR
+619 KAQILAPAPAAQR

>member
-104 LRIFTSDQRLQ
+104 LRISTSDQRLQ

-142 LARQGMSPDMFENQV
+142 LARQGMTPDMFENQV

-521 LAAWKGGAAAS
+521 LSAWKGGAAAT

>member
-35 ANEGGEAVATV
+35 ANESGETVATV
-46 NGKEIKAAEWDAA
+46 NGKNIKQAEWDAA
-59 HQAQIERLRQAMPTI
+59 HQAQIERLQQAMPTI

-79 DTPEARYAALEILV
+79 DTPEARYGALETLV

-104 LRIFTSDQRLQ
+104 LRIVTSNQRLQ

-142 LARQGMSPDMFENQV
+142 LARQGMTPDMFENQV

-166 TQGVLTSGFTTP
+166 TQGVLSSGFTTP
-178 AAAATGLKAF
+178 AAAAAGLKAF

-199 TAAQFTAQAV
+199 TAAQFAAQAV

-221 NAAAFQTLE
+221 NATVFQTLE

-247 VRLKEAD
+247 VRLNEAD

-269 QERRASH
+269 EERRASH

-299 VLAEARQQPE
+299 VLAEVRQQPE

-366 IIRLTDIKEPPKPS
+366 IIRVTDIKEPPKPS

-417 SLQPVAERFKIS
+417 SLQPVAERFKLT

-441 ADAGIWSNDRLLSA
+441 GDAGVWANDRLLSA

-498 DAVRARWVAQRAV
+498 DAVRARWVEQRAV

-521 LAAWKGGAAAS
+521 LAAWKGGAAAT

-555 VMSASAQALPAWVGV
+555 VMSASAQSLPAWVGV

-576 YVVIQVEQVLPAE
+576 YLAIQVEQVLPAE

-604 AAESKAYVDSLKSRF
+604 AAESKAYVESLKTRF

>member
-35 ANEGGEAVATV
+35 ANESGETVATV
-46 NGKEIKAAEWDAA
+46 NGKDIKQAEWDAA
-59 HQAQIERLRQAMPTI
+59 HQAQIERLQQAMPTI

-79 DTPEARYAALEILV
+79 DTPEARYGALETLV

-104 LRIFTSDQRLQ
+104 LRIVTSNQRLQ

-142 LARQGMSPDMFENQV
+142 LARQGMTPDMFENQV

-166 TQGVLTSGFTTP
+166 TQGVLSSGFTTP
-178 AAAATGLKAF
+178 AAAAAGLKAF

-199 TAAQFTAQAV
+199 TAAQFAAQAV

-221 NAAAFQTLE
+221 NATVFQTLE

-247 VRLKEAD
+247 VRLNEAD

-269 QERRASH
+269 EERRASH

-299 VLAEARQQPE
+299 VLAEVRQQPE

-366 IIRLTDIKEPPKPS
+366 IIRVTDIKEPPKPS

-417 SLQPVAERFKIS
+417 SLQPVAERFKLT

-441 ADAGIWSNDRLLSA
+441 GDAGVWANDRLLSA

-479 AARIVRYAPAATQP
+479 AARIVRHAPAATQP

-498 DAVRARWVAQRAV
+498 DAVRARWVEQRAV

-521 LAAWKGGAAAS
+521 LAAWKGGAAAT

-555 VMSASAQALPAWVGV
+555 VMSASAQSLPAWVGV

-576 YVVIQVEQVLPAE
+576 YLAIQVEQVLPAE

-604 AAESKAYVDSLKSRF
+604 AAESKAYVESLKTRF

>member
-1 MFESIRQHKKYLMGF
+1 MFESIRQHKKYLLGF

-21 IPSFVLFGVEGYSN
+21 IPSFVLFGVGGYTN
-35 ANEGGEAVATV
+35 ANQGGATV
-46 NGKEIKAAEWDAA
+46 AKVHGQEISTAEWDAA
-59 HQAQIERLRQAMPTI
+59 HQEQIERLQAAMPTI
-74 DIKLL
+74 DIQLL
-79 DTPEARYAALEILV
+79 DTPEARYAALERLV
-93 QQRVMAVAAQE
+93 QQRVMVVAAQDQ
-104 LRIFTSDQRLQ
+104 RVYTSDQRLQ

-130 DGKLDIEAYRTL
+130 DGTLDIEAYRTL
-142 LARQGMSPDMFENQV
+142 LARQGMSPEMFENQV

-166 TQGVLTSGFTTP
+166 TQGVLSSGFATP
-178 AAAATGLKAF
+178 ASASAGLKAF

-199 TAAQFTAQAV
+199 TASQFAAKAV
-209 PTDADLQGHYQN
+209 PTDADLQTYYQN
-221 NAAAFQTLE
+221 NASAFQTAE

-235 YVVLDAQ
+235 FVVLDAQ
-242 AMAKD
+242 AMARD
-247 VRLKEAD
+247 VRLNEAD
-254 VRAYFEQNTAQWAGA
+254 VRAYFDQNTAQWAGA
-269 QERRASH
+269 EERRASH
-276 ILFSLDPKADS
+276 ILFNLDPQADS
-287 AAQAQ
+287 ATQAA
-292 VKKKAET
+292 VKQKAET
-299 VLAEARQQPE
+299 VLAEARQQPD
-309 RFAALAK
+309 RFAALAQ

-330 LNFFGRNAMVKAFED
+330 LNFFGRNAMVEAFED
-345 VAFSLNKGQI
+345 AVFSLNKGEI
-355 SDLVKTDFGWH
+355 SDLVQTEFGWH
-366 IIRLTDIKEPPKPS
+366 IIRVTDIKAPPQPS

-417 SLQPVAERFKIS
+417 SLQPVAERFKLT
-429 VQTQAG
+429 VQTQTG

-441 ADAGIWSNDRLLSA
+441 ADAGVWSNDRLLAA
-455 VFSPDSIAKKTNT
+455 VFSPDSIDKKTNT
-468 EAVELGSGRMA
+468 EAVELGSGRLA

-498 DAVRARWVAQRAV
+498 DAVRTRWVAQRAV

-521 LAAWKGGAAAS
+521 LAAWKGGAAAT

-543 AALGLSPEAINA
+543 ATLGLSPEAINA

-576 YVVIQVEQVLPAE
+576 YVVVQVEQVLPAE

-604 AAESKAYVDSLKSRF
+604 DAESKAYVESLKSRY
-619 KAQILAPAPAVKR
+619 KAQILAPAPAAQR